1 MVEFRAEPFGF
12 ISFVPRVCRLHLHVD
27 PFFIY
32 VHTLLCA
39 CIHTYRPAG
48 NLAGRQA
55 GSETDMHTCICM
67 CTSMHAYTP
76 TCMHAYSCTCMC
88 RHMEGL
94 QGGGLE
100 NVRGSRYGE
109 TWEFRI
115 DR

>member
-67 CTSMHAYTP
+67 RTS
-76 TCMHAYSCTCMC
+76 MHAYSCTCMC
-88 RHMEGL
+88 EHMEGL
-94 QGGGLE
+94 QHVRLE
-100 NVRGSRYGE
+100 NVRGSSYGE
-109 TWEFRI
+109 TWEFR
-115 DR
+115 DK